1 MIHTDRAIVVEGKYD
16 KIKLS
21 SMVDGV
27 IICTGGFRV
36 YKDKEMQA
44 MLRALAKKQG
54 LAVLTD
60 SDTAGFKIRGFLRSI
75 CGKENIVDVY
85 IPDLYGKEKR
95 KDHPSKEGKLG
106 VEGIDDAI
114 LLSLF
119 EKADIKVTRVQNDD
133 PITSIDMFELGLS
146 GTPNAKQNKKKLLKS
161 LDLPEFLSTS
171 SLISYL
177 NSIMSKNEFY
187 KYCNSLFTDF

>member
-1 MIHTDRAIVVEGKYD
+1 M
-16 KIKLS
+16 
-21 SMVDGV
+21 
-27 IICTGGFRV
+27 
-36 YKDKEMQA
+36 
-44 MLRALAKKQG
+44 
-54 LAVLTD
+54 
-60 SDTAGFKIRGFLRSI
+60 
-75 CGKENIVDVY
+75 
-85 IPDLYGKEKR
+85 
-95 KDHPSKEGKLG
+95 
-106 VEGIDDAI
+106 
-114 LLSLF
+114 
-119 EKADIKVTRVQNDD
+119 RVQNDD

>member
-1 MIHTDRAIVVEGKYD
+1 M
-16 KIKLS
+16 
-21 SMVDGV
+21 
-27 IICTGGFRV
+27 
-36 YKDKEMQA
+36 
-44 MLRALAKKQG
+44 
-54 LAVLTD
+54 
-60 SDTAGFKIRGFLRSI
+60 
-75 CGKENIVDVY
+75 
-85 IPDLYGKEKR
+85 
-95 KDHPSKEGKLG
+95 
-106 VEGIDDAI
+106 

>member
-1 MIHTDRAIVVEGKYD
+1 MLKIKEAVIVEGRYD

-21 SMVDGV
+21 NLIDAL
-27 IICTGGFRV
+27 IIETNGFSV
-36 YKDKEMQA
+36 YKDKKK
-44 MLRALAKKQG
+44 LDFIKRLANERG
-54 LAVLTD
+54 IIVITD
-60 SDTAGFKIRGFLRSI
+60 SDHSGFQIRNYLSSAIPKEKIKHI
-75 CGKENIVDVY
+75 Y
-85 IPDLYGKEKR
+85 IPDIYGKEKR
-95 KDHPSKEGKLG
+95 KKEGKLG

>member
-1 MIHTDRAIVVEGKYD
+1 M
-16 KIKLS
+16 
-21 SMVDGV
+21 
-27 IICTGGFRV
+27 
-36 YKDKEMQA
+36 
-44 MLRALAKKQG
+44 
-54 LAVLTD
+54 
-60 SDTAGFKIRGFLRSI
+60 
-75 CGKENIVDVY
+75 
-85 IPDLYGKEKR
+85 
-95 KDHPSKEGKLG
+95 
-106 VEGIDDAI
+106 
-114 LLSLF
+114 
-119 EKADIKVTRVQNDD
+119 RVQNDN